1 MTYQITQRQKKLLKL
16 LSQESVITGDVLA
29 NLLSVTSRTIRNEV
43 NAINSVFGCRVVL
56 STTKGYSVD
65 PQQFPLIQHAAV
77 YSDEETLRSQLIW
90 KIFSESCSSHAEE
103 LAEEFFVSVPVIH
116 RLLRQISEIL
126 MPYQLHL
133 IKHNAN
139 YQVEGS
145 EFARRVFLNT
155 MVLTDARNT
164 AVTDH
169 KFFDNINLTDLRSVI
184 LDILFQNSII
194 PEQVN
199 MDSLTLNIAITF
211 DRLIRKNPINYM
223 MLHLPYLT
231 DSAEYQSARMIAAY
245 FAEQYHLPVSDYD
258 LRYLYLLVFGQTKH
272 RYENILDS
280 DFIDAVDTI
289 LKQTFQHFNL
299 ICPYE
304 AVLENLAYHI
314 YFLVIRCRVGN
325 ATYNSLLDNLKTKCP
340 FIYEVAVYLCN
351 LINNRFSVVVMD
363 SEIGFLALAMG
374 GILDHDDS
382 PDEKLRTVIVCGN
395 HQTIGEQIQQRLE
408 SSFSSE
414 LMLLG
419 TIPRLPHN
427 IIESSNILFLSCL
440 SEVVPYKNVLSIG
453 SIISERDIHRI
464 QQYIA
469 DYRHEM
475 ERERFANL
483 VTNFFDEEL
492 FFHNLNFSDKYEVIH
507 FLSEKVI
514 EKGYSDESFT
524 EQVLQ
529 RERISSTCF
538 MDAFAIPH
546 PLMFN
551 AERSVFCILSSEGSI
566 PWDQHQIKFVCLLVL
581 SQKDRNQ
588 FHSLYQQLVNMFCEM
603 PSLAAISYA
612 SDFTSFIEQIKLLF

>member
-1 MTYQITQRQKKLLKL
+1 M
-16 LSQESVITGDVLA
+16 
-29 NLLSVTSRTIRNEV
+29 
-43 NAINSVFGCRVVL
+43 
-56 STTKGYSVD
+56 
-65 PQQFPLIQHAAV
+65 
-77 YSDEETLRSQLIW
+77 
-90 KIFSESCSSHAEE
+90 
-103 LAEEFFVSVPVIH
+103 
-116 RLLRQISEIL
+116 
-126 MPYQLHL
+126 
-133 IKHNAN
+133 
-139 YQVEGS
+139 
-145 EFARRVFLNT
+145 
-155 MVLTDARNT
+155 LTDARNT

-211 DRLIRKNPINYM
+211 DRLIRMNPINYM

-382 PDEKLRTVIVCGN
+382 PDRKLRTVIVCGN
-395 HQTIGEQIQQRLE
+395 HKQ
-408 SSFSSE
+408 SE
-414 LMLLG
+414 NKFNSG
-419 TIPRLPHN
+419 WKVPFPRN
-427 IIESSNILFLSCL
+427 
-440 SEVVPYKNVLSIG
+440 
-453 SIISERDIHRI
+453 
-464 QQYIA
+464 
-469 DYRHEM
+469 
-475 ERERFANL
+475 
-483 VTNFFDEEL
+483 
-492 FFHNLNFSDKYEVIH
+492 
-507 FLSEKVI
+507 
-514 EKGYSDESFT
+514 
-524 EQVLQ
+524 
-529 RERISSTCF
+529 
-538 MDAFAIPH
+538 
-546 PLMFN
+546 
-551 AERSVFCILSSEGSI
+551 
-566 PWDQHQIKFVCLLVL
+566 
-581 SQKDRNQ
+581 
-588 FHSLYQQLVNMFCEM
+588 
-603 PSLAAISYA
+603 
-612 SDFTSFIEQIKLLF
+612 